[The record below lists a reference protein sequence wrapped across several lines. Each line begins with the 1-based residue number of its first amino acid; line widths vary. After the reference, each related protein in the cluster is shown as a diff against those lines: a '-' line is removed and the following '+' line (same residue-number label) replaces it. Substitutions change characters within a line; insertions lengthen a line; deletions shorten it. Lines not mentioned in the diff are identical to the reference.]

1 MVSLQIRHLVGPGD
15 LASTDY
21 AFAEQGMHSIAWL
34 GVALVL
40 FRLEGDGVRSFVVRW
55 GWRVLGA
62 LAAVQVLV
70 LQLVVDNPVFT
81 GTPVGD
87 VPIVNDLLFAFGGP
101 AILELLFAAASSEA
115 RRVGKEG
122 VGTCRSL

>member
-40 FRLEGDGVRSFVVRW
+40 FRLDGDGVRSFVVRW

-70 LQLVVDNPVFT
+70 LQLVVDNPVDRKSVVS
-81 GTPVGD
+81 GKSVS
-87 VPIVNDLLFAFGGP
+87 VRVDLGG
-101 AILELLFAAASSEA
+101 
-115 RRVGKEG
+115 RRIIQK
-122 VGTCRSL
+122 TNKRTLSI

>member
-1 MVSLQIRHLVGPGD
+1 MFVASRDFARLGANALAELLRGGALVLGVLMVSLQIRHLVGPGD

-40 FRLEGDGVRSFVVRW
+40 FRLDGDGVRSFVVRW

-62 LAAVQVLV
+62 LAAVQVLAIGRASCRV
-70 LQLVVDNPVFT
+70 RVCPLV
-81 GTPVGD
+81 
-87 VPIVNDLLFAFGGP
+87 
-101 AILELLFAAASSEA
+101 
-115 RRVGKEG
+115 
-122 VGTCRSL
+122 